1 MNPAPS
7 NPSLLSRLLL
17 AKPAVVEAARAGVGS
32 PVSDHSARSP
42 APDWIPRTSRGQVG
56 VQAVAGVQEAA
67 ARIALSMTPL
77 ELLFCL
83 Q

>member
-17 AKPAVVEAARAGVGS
+17 AKPAVVLSLALFGLSLPVAKAEKLRIGISMKTLNAPQSCSRLDSADKQREDSQS
-32 PVSDHSARSP
+32 P
-42 APDWIPRTSRGQVG
+42 
-56 VQAVAGVQEAA
+56 
-67 ARIALSMTPL
+67 IADS
-77 ELLFCL
+77 